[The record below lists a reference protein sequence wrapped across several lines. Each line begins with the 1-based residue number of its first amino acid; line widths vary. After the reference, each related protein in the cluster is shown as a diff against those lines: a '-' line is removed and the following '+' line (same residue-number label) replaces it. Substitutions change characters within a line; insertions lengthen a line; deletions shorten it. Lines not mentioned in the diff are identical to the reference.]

1 MRPRFSNTVPDYYP
15 LGGGLD
21 LLTPAI
27 AMPPGKVISA
37 QNYEPEIGGGYK
49 RIKGFERYSGK
60 ALPSSK
66 SYWLATV
73 SLSGTVAV
81 GNTITGAT
89 SSATGYVVAI
99 PSATVLVLAGV
110 SGTFQAETINISGSP
125 VGTVSAV
132 TENSA
137 ATPSDHADY
146 KNLAADHWR
155 TFGGIAGLGGPCTG
169 LHYYAG
175 ALYAFS
181 DAAPVGPTTV
191 TVTIAAPAV
200 LSIGYDNSSLRE
212 GAKIVF
218 ATTGALP
225 TGLTA
230 GATYYAINVGQFTSN
245 IASAPVAGGGTP
257 ITTSGSQSGTHTATY
272 TMAKMW
278 KATASGW
285 SQVTFGS
292 EIQFTGA
299 TAEVT
304 AGQTITG
311 ATSGATAVVVKAMLR
326 TGTWTVSGA
335 GTFIISTI
343 TGTWQSGENIQV
355 GGVTKAVSST
365 AATTI
370 SRSPGGRLDAV
381 NANFTGSTDTKKM
394 YGADGVNYAF
404 EFDGTNYIPIRTGMT
419 TDTPSH
425 VVAHKNHLMLSFR
438 GSSQSSSIGQPYS
451 WTVVWGASEIATGDE
466 ITGYQVQRGS
476 TTVASLSIFTEA
488 KTYTL
493 YGNSSADWQLS
504 PSGDDIGALA
514 FCFQNVGNDTMMLT
528 NRGIQRLRA
537 VQDFGNFTYAS
548 VSELV
553 QPLITSKRG
562 MTGCSTTMKRRNQFR
577 IYFEDGT
584 AITVGLTGD
593 KVSGIMPLDY
603 GVDISCAHT
612 AEDADGNEVTWFG
625 CSDGAVYQDNSGTS
639 FDGDPITA
647 WIRLPF
653 NNLKGPRVRK
663 RYRSAILELVVGA
676 YTELQV
682 TYDLGYGTL
691 DVAQGIAAID
701 QQLLAA
707 GGYWDSLVWDSFTWD
722 AQAVGNP
729 RVSLDGIEKNISLLF
744 YSSRDQDD
752 THTLQGVTINHSPLR
767 LER

>member
-1 MRPRFSNTVPDYYP
+1 MRPRFSNVTPDYYP

-27 AMPPGKVISA
+27 SMPPGKVISS

-60 ALPSSK
+60 ALASSK

-89 SSATGYVVAI
+89 SGATGVVIAI
-99 PSATVLVLAGV
+99 ESATVLVLAVV
-110 SGTFQAETINISGSP
+110 SGTFQAETINVGGSP

-132 TENSA
+132 TAASA
-137 ATPSDHADY
+137 SDPSNHADY
-146 KNLAADHWR
+146 NNLAADNWR
-155 TFGGIAGLGGPCTG
+155 SQIAAITGSGAIRGVWYYGGSW
-169 LHYYAG
+169 
-175 ALYAFS
+175 YAFR
-181 DAAPVGPTTV
+181 
-191 TVTIAAPAV
+191 
-200 LSIGYDNSSLRE
+200 DNA
-212 GAKIVF
+212 G
-218 ATTGALP
+218 G
-225 TGLTA
+225 TA
-230 GATYYAINVGQFTSN
+230 GN
-245 IASAPVAGGGTP
+245 
-257 ITTSGSQSGTHTATY
+257 
-272 TMAKMW
+272 MW

-285 SQVTFGS
+285 TQVTFGK

-299 TAEVT
+299 VGEIS

-311 ATSGATAVVVKAMLR
+311 LTSGATALVVKPMLR
-326 TGTWTVSGA
+326 TGTWTVAGA
-335 GTFIISTI
+335 GTLIISTI
-343 TGTWQSGENIQV
+343 TGTWQSGEAVQV
-355 GGVTKAVSST
+355 GGVTKVTSSSL
-365 AATTI
+365 ATDIT
-370 SRSPGGRLDAV
+370 RAPGGRLDFC

-425 VVAHKNHLMLSFR
+425 VVVHKNHLMLSFR
-438 GSSQSSSIGQPYS
+438 GSSQSSSVGQPYS
-451 WTVVWGASEIATGDE
+451 WTVVTGASEIATGDE
-466 ITGYQVQRGS
+466 ITGYQIQSGS
-476 TTVASLSIFTEA
+476 TTAASLSIFTEG

-504 PSGDDIGALA
+504 PSGDDIGAFE
-514 FCFQNVGNDTMMLT
+514 FCFQSVGNDTMMLT

-537 VQDFGNFTYAS
+537 VQDFGNFSYAS
-548 VSELV
+548 VSDLV
-553 QPLITSKRG
+553 QPLMTAKRG
-562 MTGCSTTMKRRNQFR
+562 LQLCSTTLKTRNQYRVF
-577 IYFEDGT
+577 FSDET

-593 KVSGIMPLDY
+593 KISGIMPLDY
-603 GVDISCAHT
+603 GMPVRCICT
-612 AEDADGNEVTWFG
+612 AETTDGAEVTMFG
-625 CSDGAVYQDNSGTS
+625 SDDGYVYQDNSGTS
-639 FDGDPITA
+639 FDGEPITA

-663 RYRSAILELVVGA
+663 RYRSAILELVVGG

-707 GGYWDSLVWDSFTWD
+707 GGYWDSFVWDSFTWD

-729 RVSLDGIEKNISLLF
+729 RVSLDGIEKNISMLF

-752 THTLQGVTINHSPLR
+752 THTLQGITINHSPLR